1 MEKNVPYQ
9 KKDWYL
15 KRKDFLVRNQKFLSE
30 VVLNLKNEGYDFSMD
45 DLFAMQKFYLC
56 YPDGFPDIFKGLSW
70 EHIKVLMNL
79 YSSLAREFYARL
91 IYVFHLS
98 VGRLKEFILK
108 DLYAKYESVL
118 KEMSSYDG
126 VLTEDFLISFVE
138 IESCL
143 YEEN

>member
-30 VVLNLKNEGYDFSMD
+30 VVLDLKNEGYDFSMD

-56 YPDGFPDIFKGLSW
+56 YPDGFPYIFKNLSW